1 MSTSNRRSNRPPPQV
16 LPSIW
21 SSDEDGTPRVS
32 AAWITRPRTGEA
44 ASGDAVV
51 VRRAESTVL
60 IAVIDALGHGPKA
73 AAIAARSSEYLSQA
87 PFKSAPDLLH
97 GLHKTLQ
104 GGRGAAA
111 LVLLLSHQG
120 VEACS
125 VGNIEL
131 RSRSARLPFV
141 LTPGVLGVR
150 LREPKVCSAKPPI
163 ADRFVLFSDGISGQ
177 FDMKALSHHTPPQL
191 ATHIF
196 TSHRHSHDDA
206 TIVVVDVE

>member
-16 LPSIW
+16 LPSVW
-21 SSDEDGTPRVS
+21 SSEEEGTPRVS
-32 AAWITRPRTGEA
+32 AAWITRPRAGEA
-44 ASGDAVV
+44 SSGDAVV
-51 VRRAESTVL
+51 VRRVESTVL
-60 IAVIDALGHGPKA
+60 VAVIDALGHGPKA
-73 AAIAARSSEYLSQA
+73 AAIAARSSEYLSEA
-87 PFKSAPDLLH
+87 PHKRAPDLLR
-97 GLHKTLQ
+97 GLHETLH
-104 GGRGAAA
+104 GTRGAAA
-111 LVLLLSHQG
+111 LVLLLSHEG

-150 LREPKVCSAKPPI
+150 LREPKVCTAQPPI

-177 FDMKALSHHTPPQL
+177 FEMKALSHHAPPQL
-191 ATHIF
+191 ATQIF